1 MRHFEMFTGRVGQIR
16 DLIELPKGNC
26 VVSFSV
32 AETPRIKKDD
42 GTWVDGTT
50 IWTDVSVFGD
60 EARNFVRSAKPGVF
74 VTVAGTRRAR
84 EYEAKDTK
92 EKRVVQQVVADQV
105 AISLTKFNYVESIGN
120 VNYAKEGRGGGAP
133 AQTQN
138 TQASQPVQTAQSN
151 PFNTE
156 DPFNN
161 NTANDNDPFGAGGD
175 PFGAG
180 GDPFGGDDDDPFAL
194 T

>member
-1 MRHFEMFTGRVGQIR
+1 MRHFEVFTGRVGQIR
-16 DLIELPKGNC
+16 DLIELPNGNC

-32 AETPRIKKDD
+32 AETPRIRKDD

-74 VTVAGTRRAR
+74 VTVVGTRRAR

-92 EKRVVQQVVADQV
+92 EKRVVQQVIADQV
-105 AISLTKFNYVESIGN
+105 AISITKFNYVEGIGN

-138 TQASQPVQTAQSN
+138 AQASQQASQPAQTTQSD

-156 DPFNN
+156 DPFND
-161 NTANDNDPFGAGGD
+161 TFANDNDPFGD
-175 PFGAG
+175 G

>member
-1 MRHFEMFTGRVGQIR
+1 MRHFEVFTGRVGQIR
-16 DLIELPKGNC
+16 DLIELPNGNC
-26 VVSFSV
+26 VVNFSV
-32 AETPRIKKDD
+32 AETPRIRKDD

-74 VTVAGTRRAR
+74 VTVVGTRRAR

-92 EKRVVQQVVADQV
+92 EKRVVQQVIADQV
-105 AISLTKFNYVESIGN
+105 AISITKFNYVEGIGN

-138 TQASQPVQTAQSN
+138 AQASQQTSQPTQTAQSD
-151 PFNTE
+151 PFNTG
-156 DPFNN
+156 DPFND
-161 NTANDNDPFGAGGD
+161 TFANDNDPFGD
-175 PFGAG
+175 G